1 MKGKATKEVIIS
13 LFVLAVAVGIGI
25 WLKTPKDD
33 VAAYVNGE
41 PIYQNDV
48 SNLKNS
54 LNKMGLNLNEK
65 AVLDQIIAQKLM
77 LQEAKRLGIRV
88 SDKEFNEYLK
98 NYLIQN
104 NLNESAFKEELRQRN
119 ISFDEFR
126 EKTMEQMLV
135 LKLVNQTVSSKISIS
150 EKMIRDFYNKSSLN
164 ISYQD
169 AHDKIKYI
177 LQLQLMQQKINEM
190 IKKLKQH
197 ANIVYPSEKNYE
209 VTGDFLCMEN
219 NKPIVELF
227 TAKNCKPCQWVGKA
241 FDSVTASFNV
251 SAHHWDL
258 TSGDDLLTKEKEQKI
273 PEIHMRIFKKYD
285 KNMAIPV
292 VIVGCQYVQ
301 IGTKFRDINKEK
313 EVLKELLS
321 KIST

>member
-1 MKGKATKEVIIS
+1 MKGKATKELIIS
-13 LFVLAVAVGIGI
+13 LVLLAVAIGVGV
-25 WLKTPKDD
+25 WLRTPKEN

-41 PIYQNDV
+41 PIYQQDV
-48 SNLKNS
+48 SNLKTN

-77 LQEAKRLGIRV
+77 LQEAKRLGIKI
-88 SDKEFNEYLK
+88 SDKEFNDYLK
-98 NYLIQN
+98 SYLTQN
-104 NLNESAFKEELRQRN
+104 RMNESTFKEELRQKN
-119 ISFDEFR
+119 ISFGEFKK
-126 EKTMEQMLV
+126 KTMEQMLV

-150 EKMIRDFYNKSSLN
+150 EGMIKEFYNKSSLN
-164 ISYQD
+164 ESYQD
-169 AHDKIKYI
+169 VHDKIKYI

-190 IKKLKQH
+190 IKTLKQH
-197 ANIVYPSEKNYE
+197 AKIVYPSKNNYE

-227 TAKNCKPCQWVGKA
+227 TAENCKPCKWVSEA

-258 TSGDDLLTKEKEQKI
+258 TTGDDLLTKEKEKQI
-273 PEIHMRIFKKYD
+273 PEIHMRILKKYD

-301 IGTKFRDINKEK
+301 IGTTFKDISKEK
-313 EVLKELLS
+313 KVLNELLN
-321 KIST
+321 KISS